1 MIERLFGPAAR
12 GSGPRIICGAVAVVA
27 ATLILP
33 ANADAQRRTRG
44 YMGTLTYS
52 PAVPT
57 GDTKNFVDDFSW
69 LGFTL
74 EGDWFGWRDDIS
86 TGFIIGWQEL
96 YQESNNDSFEFPIGT
111 TTGRTYRHISAIPL
125 LFRGRYWANAD
136 KQIQPF
142 VGAGVGTYWMK
153 QMLDFGIYT
162 GEEDHWHFGVAP
174 EVGVMFTTRG
184 GVGWTLNARYNY
196 PFKAGDYLSGDSKSW
211 AYWGI
216 GMGVGMAR

>member
-1 MIERLFGPAAR
+1 MIEYLFGPAGR
-12 GSGPRIICGAVAVVA
+12 RSGPRLICGVVAVVA

-33 ANADAQRRTRG
+33 GNADAQRRTRG

-52 PAVPT
+52 PAMPT

-86 TGFIIGWQEL
+86 TGFIIGWQEM
-96 YQESNNDSFEFPIGT
+96 YQESNGDSFTFPIGT

-142 VGAGVGTYWMK
+142 VGAGIGTYWMK
-153 QMLDFGIYT
+153 QLLDFGIYT
-162 GEEDHWHFGVAP
+162 ADEDHWHFGVAP

-184 GVGWTLNARYNY
+184 GVGYTLNARYNY
-196 PFKAGDYLSGDSKSW
+196 PVKAGDYLGGDKKAW

-216 GMGVGMAR
+216 GMGIGMAR